1 MKFKKNDINELVRYG
16 LVGISLNSLMYLAY
30 LILTSLYLSPYYAL
44 LFLYPLGVLIGFLGH
59 RRISFKKSSNCYNFF
74 ELLKY
79 IFIYILGFLL
89 NSLLLYVFVEEIG
102 YSHQLVQLVSI
113 FVVAAFIFV
122 SLKFFVFTPERNS
135 I

>member
-1 MKFKKNDINELVRYG
+1 MKFKKNDINELIRYG
-16 LVGISLNSLMYLAY
+16 IVGISLNSLMYLAY

-59 RRISFKKSSNCYNFF
+59 RRISFKKSSNGLNFF

-89 NSLLLYVFVEEIG
+89 NSLLLYVFVDKGG
-102 YSHQLVQLVSI
+102 YPHQLVQLMSI
-113 FVVAAFIFV
+113 FVVAAFLFV
-122 SLKFFVFTPERNS
+122 SLKFFVFTPERNG